1 MPPPNYRHKKH
12 VPLQQV
18 ALKSI
23 SMSPSWLRPLTALFP
38 KGVVASDAETLQ
50 AHSGDAWFASTLPQ
64 AVLFPRHAQDVAAAL
79 RFANQ
84 RKIPVTARGAGRG
97 YVGGCVPKKHGI
109 VVSFARMNRILEINA
124 VDGVGVVQPGVI
136 TGEFQAQARQHG
148 LLYPPDPAS
157 LKECSLGGNVA
168 TNAGGPRCLKYGVT
182 RNYVLGLQVA
192 LADGTLVRV
201 GGRTIKNKSGFDLVG
216 IFVGSEGMLGL
227 VTEMTLRLIPAPPS
241 RAALSAS
248 FANASVAAAC
258 VQHIFR
264 EGFLPSALELADKFT
279 LKAARRH
286 LGSEHLPKGN
296 AHLLIEIDGQTASV
310 RSEARILAQLLQASG
325 ALEIT
330 TATTE
335 IACERLWELR
345 RQFSASLKATGLTKL
360 NEDICVP
367 RSRLVDLFAFTSRL
381 QKTHRVEIAS
391 FGHAG
396 DGNIHVNIMV
406 DMNLPGVK
414 ARAESA
420 LDELFRQVIAWNGA
434 ITGEHGIGLA
444 KLPWWSL
451 AAPPELRQLHSQIK
465 TALDPKHILNPGKF
479 V

>member
-1 MPPPNYRHKKH
+1 M
-12 VPLQQV
+12 
-18 ALKSI
+18 SI
-23 SMSPSWLRPLTALFP
+23 PWLHPLTALFP
-38 KGVVASDAETLQ
+38 KGIVVSDAETLTT
-50 AHSGDAWFASTLPQ
+50 HSGDAWFASTLPQ
-64 AVLFPRHAQDVAAAL
+64 AVIFPRDAKDVSKVL
-79 RFANQ
+79 RFANK

-136 TGEFQAQARQHG
+136 TGEFQAEARRHG

-201 GGRTIKNKSGFDLVG
+201 GGRTVKNKSGFDLVG
-216 IFVGSEGMLGL
+216 IFVGAEGLLGL
-227 VTEMTLRLIPAPPS
+227 VTEITLRLLPAPPS
-241 RAALSAS
+241 RAALAAS
-248 FANASVAAAC
+248 FADASVAAAC

-264 EGFLPSALELADKFT
+264 EGFLPSALELADRFT
-279 LKAARRH
+279 LEAARRH
-286 LGSEHLPKGN
+286 LGSQHIPAGN
-296 AHLLIEIDGQTASV
+296 AHLLIEIDGQTVSV
-310 RSEARILAQLLQASG
+310 RSEARILAELLKSGG

-335 IACERLWELR
+335 AACERLWDLR

-367 RSRLVDLFAFTSRL
+367 RSRLVDLFTFTARL
-381 QKTHRVEIAS
+381 QKKHRVEIAS

-396 DGNIHVNIMV
+396 DGNIHVNIMA
-406 DMNLPGVK
+406 DMTKRGVK
-414 ARAESA
+414 ARSEKA
-420 LDELFRQVIAWNGA
+420 LDELFRQIIAWNGA

-444 KLPWWSL
+444 KLPWWPQ
-451 AAPPELRQLHSQIK
+451 AASPELRRLHALVK
-465 TALDPKHILNPGKF
+465 GALDPKHILNPGKF

>member
-1 MPPPNYRHKKH
+1 
-12 VPLQQV
+12 
-18 ALKSI
+18 
-23 SMSPSWLRPLTALFP
+23 MSASWLTPLTALFP
-38 KGVVASDAETLQ
+38 KGVVASDETTVS

-64 AVLFPRHAQDVAAAL
+64 AVVFPCKAEDVATLL
-79 RFANQ
+79 RFANK

-97 YVGGCVPKKHGI
+97 YVGGCVPKKGGI
-109 VVSFARMNRILEINA
+109 VVSFAKMNRIIEINS

-136 TGEFQAQARQHG
+136 TGEFQSAARRHG

-182 RNYVLGLQVA
+182 RHYVLGLQVA

-216 IFVGSEGMLGL
+216 IFVGSEGLLGI
-227 VTEMTLRLIPAPPS
+227 VTEITLRLIPAPPA
-241 RAALSAS
+241 RATLSAS
-248 FANASVAAAC
+248 FKNASAAAAA
-258 VQHIFR
+258 VQHIFA
-264 EGFLPSALELADKFT
+264 EGFLPSAMELADRFT
-279 LKAARRH
+279 LEAARRH
-286 LGSEHLPKGN
+286 LGAKHLPKGD
-296 AHLLIEIDGQTASV
+296 AHLLLEIDGQTGTV
-310 RSEARILAQLLQASG
+310 RSEVRILADLLKTGG
-325 ALEIT
+325 ALEIN

-335 IACERLWELR
+335 TGCELLWGLR
-345 RQFSASLKATGLTKL
+345 REFSASLKATGLTKL

-367 RSRLVDLFAFTSRL
+367 RSRLVDLFNFTAKL
-381 QKTHRVEIAS
+381 QKKHRVDIAS

-406 DMNLPGVK
+406 DLNKPGVK
-414 ARAESA
+414 ARADRA
-420 LDELFRQVIAWNGA
+420 LDDLFRQIIAWNGA

-444 KLPWWSL
+444 KMPWWPK
-451 AAPPELRQLHSQIK
+451 AASPELRKLHSLVK
-465 TALDPKHILNPGKF
+465 GALDPKHILNPGKF

>member
-1 MPPPNYRHKKH
+1 MT
-12 VPLQQV
+12 
-18 ALKSI
+18 KSA
-23 SMSPSWLRPLTALFP
+23 PWLRPLTALFP
-38 KGVVASDAETLQ
+38 KGVVVSDAETLA
-50 AHSGDAWFASTLPQ
+50 AHAGDAWFASTLPQ
-64 AVLFPRHAQDVAAAL
+64 AVVFPRKAEDVAAVL
-79 RFANQ
+79 RFANK

-109 VVSFARMNRILEINA
+109 VVSFARMNRILEINV

-136 TGEFQAQARQHG
+136 TGEFQAQTLRHG

-182 RNYVLGLQVA
+182 RHYVLGLQVA

-201 GGRTIKNKSGFDLVG
+201 GGRTMKNKSGFDLVG
-216 IFVGSEGMLGL
+216 IFVGAEGLLGL
-227 VTEMTLRLIPAPPS
+227 VTEITLRLIPAPPA

-248 FANASVAAAC
+248 FADASVAAAC
-258 VQHIFR
+258 VQHLFR
-264 EGFLPSALELADKFT
+264 EGFLPSALELADRFT
-279 LKAARRH
+279 LEAARKH
-286 LGSEHLPKGN
+286 LGADHLPRGN
-296 AHLLIEIDGQTASV
+296 AHLLIEIDGQPGSV
-310 RSEARILAQLLQASG
+310 RSEVRILADLLKAGG

-335 IACERLWELR
+335 AACERLWELR

-367 RSRLVDLFAFTSRL
+367 RSRLVNLFAFTARL
-381 QKTHRVEIAS
+381 QKKYRIEVAS

-396 DGNIHVNIMV
+396 DGNIHVNIMA
-406 DMNLPGVK
+406 DMTKPGVK
-414 ARAESA
+414 ERADRA
-420 LDELFRQVIAWNGA
+420 LDELFRQIIAWGGA

-444 KLPWWSL
+444 KLPWWTE
-451 AAPPELRQLHSQIK
+451 AASPELRQLHSLVKQ
-465 TALDPKHILNPGKF
+465 ALDPKRILNPGKF

>member
-1 MPPPNYRHKKH
+1 M
-12 VPLQQV
+12 
-18 ALKSI
+18 SI
-23 SMSPSWLRPLTALFP
+23 SWLRPLTALFP
-38 KGVVASDAETLQ
+38 KGVVTSDAETLT

-64 AVLFPRHAQDVAAAL
+64 AVVFPRKAEDVAAVL
-79 RFANQ
+79 RFANK
-84 RKIPVTARGAGRG
+84 RGIPVTARGAGRG

-136 TGEFQAQARQHG
+136 TGEFQAQTLRHG

-182 RNYVLGLQVA
+182 RHYVLGLQVA

-201 GGRTIKNKSGFDLVG
+201 GGRTVKNKSGFDLVG
-216 IFVGSEGMLGL
+216 IFVGAEGLLGL
-227 VTEMTLRLIPAPPS
+227 VTEITLRLIPAPPA

-248 FANASVAAAC
+248 FANASAAAAC
-258 VQHIFR
+258 VQHLFR
-264 EGFLPSALELADKFT
+264 EGFLPSALELADRFT
-279 LKAARRH
+279 LKAARKH
-286 LGSEHLPKGN
+286 LGAKYLPRGD
-296 AHLLIEIDGQTASV
+296 AHLLIEIDGQPGSV
-310 RSEARILAQLLQASG
+310 RSEVRILAELLKAGG

-335 IACERLWELR
+335 AACERLWELR

-367 RSRLVDLFAFTSRL
+367 RSRLVDLFAFTARL
-381 QKTHRVEIAS
+381 QKKYRIDIAA

-396 DGNIHVNIMV
+396 DGNIHVNIMA
-406 DMNLPGVK
+406 DMTKPGVK
-414 ARAESA
+414 ERADRA
-420 LDELFRQVIAWNGA
+420 LDELFRQIIAWGGA

-444 KLPWWSL
+444 KLPWWTE
-451 AAPPELRQLHSQIK
+451 AASPELRRLHLLVK
-465 TALDPKHILNPGKF
+465 EALDPKRILNPGKF